1 MKRLI
6 NRHPGSGS
14 RIALGLV
21 PFVLLAA
28 LYLFNSSLRLAANP
42 NDKLLPGL
50 DSLGA
55 AIAQMAFQEDQR
67 SGHVLLWLDTGASLE
82 RLAIALLI
90 SATLGLVIGIALG
103 LIPYV
108 QASFASLVAALAMIP
123 PLAILPILF
132 IVLGL
137 GESAKIALI
146 VIGVAPCIARDIALR
161 VGELPP
167 EQLIKAQT
175 LGASTWQLIL
185 RVVLPQMWP
194 RLIDTL
200 RLSLG
205 SAWLFL
211 IAAEAIASTEGL
223 GYRIFLVR
231 RYLAM
236 DIILPYVVWI
246 TLLAF
251 ATDWLLRQLRARVFP
266 WAEPQ
271 R

>member
-1 MKRLI
+1 MRRVI

-14 RIALGLV
+14 RIALGLL
-21 PFVLLAA
+21 PFVMLAA
-28 LYLFNSSLRLAANP
+28 LYLFSSNLRLAENP
-42 NDKLLPGL
+42 NDKLLPSL
-50 DSLGA
+50 NSLGA
-55 AIAQMAFQEDQR
+55 AIHQMAFKEDQR
-67 SGHVLLWLDTGASLE
+67 SGDVLLWLDTAASLQ
-82 RLAIALLI
+82 RLGIALSL
-90 SATLGLVIGIALG
+90 SAALGLVFGIALG
-103 LIPYV
+103 VVPYV
-108 QASFASLVAALAMIP
+108 RATLSSLVAALAMIP

-132 IVLGL
+132 IILGL
-137 GESAKIALI
+137 GETAKIALI
-146 VIGVAPCIARDIALR
+146 VIGVAPCITRDIALR
-161 VGELPP
+161 VAELPS

-175 LGASTWQLIL
+175 LGASTWQLVL

-194 RLIDTL
+194 RLIDSL
-200 RLSLG
+200 RLTLG

-266 WAEPQ
+266 WTET